1 MVGPALEND
10 ASRAFLFESA
20 DGVYLGVSH
29 DRAGANLP
37 RDQGQQWIMQ
47 TEFELGV
54 HEAVPAAIDPEP
66 ILRGLKAN
74 GFFVWRADRTHPFG
88 TTQ

>member
-1 MVGPALEND
+1 MVGPALNND

-20 DGVYLGVSH
+20 DSAYLGVSH
-29 DRAGANLP
+29 DRAGGNLP
-37 RDQGQQWIMQ
+37 RESGQNWILQ
-47 TEFELGV
+47 TEFDLGV

-74 GFFVWRADRTHPFG
+74 GFFVWPASRTRPFG
-88 TTQ
+88 TAQ